1 MKESEIK
8 FRKMP
13 ESIYCGTI
21 ETPYIDV
28 EIYFPKDLKN
38 GFTDKYKN
46 GK

>member
-1 MKESEIK
+1 MKESKVK

-28 EIYFPKDLKN
+28 EIYFPKNLDK
-38 GFTDKYKN
+38 GFTDTYR
-46 GK
+46 